1 MGILQ
6 AELERPK
13 YSREDIV
20 EWISRFKYG
29 DPNNKEYQRKII
41 DIFLNSIYV
50 FDDRLVF
57 TYNYKNGAQTVT
69 LADVSAAFGSDLK
82 FCTPPAASCRSQDA
96 HLIVMGCAVF
106 APASEADVFCQRIPG
121 CAWTHIAFQV
131 RPFLLPVCSHS
142 KTGIFLSMHPN

>member
-1 MGILQ
+1 MDRGRNLELKNETSKSNSLFLCRKHEIKAHFSALHTLVEMGYSKEKIMLQ
-6 AELERPK
+6 KRKRISSEPGRPIFSG
-13 YSREDIV
+13 YLFCQ
-20 EWISRFKYG
+20 RF
-29 DPNNKEYQRKII
+29 
-41 DIFLNSIYV
+41 
-50 FDDRLVF
+50 
-57 TYNYKNGAQTVT
+57 
-69 LADVSAAFGSDLK
+69 
-82 FCTPPAASCRSQDA
+82 PAASCRSQDA